1 MDIIQIDLVLG
12 DFGVIN
18 VPFDAT
24 IALEVLLEN
33 GHRDRIL
40 ALVPSRDDI
49 DYESKC
55 ERFVDRCFE
64 PLIDYAVRH
73 FGPSCLD
80 PPDECQAKLVS
91 PLWWRCLE
99 LFGNP
104 RGQDIIMDD
113 SEDKH
118 LLSIMTYQKLVLAA
132 LGDAESS
139 DWLLGLLVDAQ
150 GPRSETWDDLSLH
163 QQLACT
169 RWALGLN
176 VDVPIKPFY
185 STIVTLVDRHR
196 DPSPTCCI
204 CLCETPNVVF
214 EPCGHL
220 CLCLDDWKRLQQD
233 QHRKCDSKPPR
244 CPLCRQRAERYWK
257 VTRALKSTKRIKQTP
272 REDHKTHKN
281 IGSRSE
287 LWTTLPP
294 AVSQPFDRHGMVGT
308 SHISYEERRQLRG
321 TLTWGSGPGLVP
333 FAGQIAHPVPAP
345 SNRRARVSDMKTV
358 IMATNGT
365 ASQIHEANSMAPP

>member
-24 IALEVLLEN
+24 IALKVLLEN

-40 ALVPSRDDI
+40 ALVPSQDDI
-49 DYESKC
+49 DHESKC

-64 PLIDYAVRH
+64 PLVDYAARH

-80 PPDECQAKLVS
+80 PPDGCQTKLVP

-99 LFGNP
+99 LFGRP
-104 RGQDIIMDD
+104 RGQDIDMDD
-113 SEDKH
+113 SEEKH
-118 LLSIMTYQKLVLAA
+118 LLSIMTHQKLVLAA

-176 VDVPIKPFY
+176 VDVPIKSFY
-185 STIVTLVDRHR
+185 STIVALVDRHR
-196 DPSPTCCI
+196 DPPPTCCI
-204 CLCETPNVVF
+204 CLCETPDVVF

-220 CLCLDDWKRLQQD
+220 CLCLDDWKRLRQD
-233 QHRKCDSKPPR
+233 QRRKCDSKPPR
-244 CPLCRQRAERYWK
+244 CPLCRQRVERYWK
-257 VTRALKSTKRIKQTP
+257 VTRALALAKRIKQTRRTCVERVRRTCRGHHEYHWDIECWSESVAQAIRP
-272 REDHKTHKN
+272 SFTH
-281 IGSRSE
+281 
-287 LWTTLPP
+287 
-294 AVSQPFDRHGMVGT
+294 
-308 SHISYEERRQLRG
+308 
-321 TLTWGSGPGLVP
+321 GLS
-333 FAGQIAHPVPAP
+333 AHPIPAP
-345 SNRRARVSDMKTV
+345 SNRQMRVSDMEGAT
-358 IMATNGT
+358 MASSGM
-365 ASQIHEANSMAPP
+365 AAQIHEANFMAPS